1 MKQSERRKQS
11 SDKLINAYLELAAEE
26 GVSALTFDKIGIR
39 AGYSRNLAFHKF
51 GSKSGLLDA
60 VINHLHDSMEVVRQE
75 ADLETLSGL
84 DALLLYCEIHFE
96 SLEELAEIRAYF
108 VLMSEAIATLS
119 DVRPLFAQSHVRS
132 NTELRRLFTRG
143 FDDGSLRKGVDIEM
157 ATMMI
162 TTQIIG
168 MSSQYLIDPDFPLKA
183 AAAELQSLVR
193 NAYGSAI
200 PKWVWNESPSRA
212 IATASRLRQR

>member
-1 MKQSERRKQS
+1 MASCQKGGRMRQSERRQQS

-26 GVSALTFDKIGIR
+26 GVSALTFDNIGLK

-60 VINHLHDSMEVVRQE
+60 VITHLHDSMEDVRHE

-84 DALLLYCEIHFE
+84 DALLLYCAIHFE
-96 SLEELAEIRAYF
+96 SLEEEADIRAYF

-132 NTELRRLFTRG
+132 
-143 FDDGSLRKGVDIEM
+143 RKDVDVDM
-157 ATMMI
+157 AVMMI
-162 TTQIIG
+162 TTQLIG
-168 MSSQYLIDPDFPLKA
+168 MSCQYLIDPDFPVKA
-183 AAAELQSLVR
+183 AGAELQSLIR
-193 NAYGSAI
+193 NAYGTSMRIGVRNDA
-200 PKWVWNESPSRA
+200 PPRA
-212 IATASRLRQR
+212 GATATRLRQR

>member
-11 SDKLINAYLELAAEE
+11 SDKLIHAYLELAAEE
-26 GVSALTFDKIGIR
+26 GVSVLTFDNIGLK

-60 VINHLHDSMEVVRQE
+60 VINHLHDSMEELRHE

-84 DALLLYCEIHFE
+84 DALLLYSAIHFE
-96 SLEELAEIRAYF
+96 SLEDRVDIRAYI

-119 DVRPLFAQSHVRS
+119 DVRPLFAQSHVRA

-143 FDDGSLRKGVDIEM
+143 LADGSLRKDVDIEM

-162 TTQIIG
+162 TTQLIG
-168 MSSQYLIDPDFPLKA
+168 MSCQYLIDPDFPVKA
-183 AAAELQSLVR
+183 AGTELQSLIR
-193 NAYGSAI
+193 NAYGAT
-200 PKWVWNESPSRA
+200 KRVEVRNEAPPRA
-212 IATASRLRQR
+212 GATASRLRQR

>member
-26 GVSALTFDKIGIR
+26 GVSALTFDNIGLK

-51 GSKSGLLDA
+51 GSKGGLLDA
-60 VINHLHDSMEVVRQE
+60 VITHLHDSMEEVRQE

-96 SLEELAEIRAYF
+96 SLEDQADIRAYF

-132 NTELRRLFTRG
+132 NTELRRLFARG
-143 FDDGSLRKGVDIEM
+143 FADGSLRKDIDAGM
-157 ATMMI
+157 AAMMI
-162 TTQIIG
+162 TTQLIG
-168 MSSQYLIDPDFPLKA
+168 MSCQFLIDPAFPLRA
-183 AAAELQSLVR
+183 AGAELQSLIR
-193 NAYGSAI
+193 NAYGSAM
-200 PKWVWNESPSRA
+200 PLGVWNGASA
-212 IATASRLRQR
+212 HAGATASPLRQR